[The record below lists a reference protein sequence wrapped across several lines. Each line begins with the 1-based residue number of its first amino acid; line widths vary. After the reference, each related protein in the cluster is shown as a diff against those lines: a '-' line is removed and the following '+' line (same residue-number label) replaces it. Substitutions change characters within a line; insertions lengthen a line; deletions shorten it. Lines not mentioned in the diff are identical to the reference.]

1 MMTIAEQ
8 IYREAQALPDEL
20 AREVLDFIGY
30 IETKCR
36 LTFPEDRDL
45 QSAQGPAM
53 ARIWGNRTDDEA
65 WNDL

>member
-1 MMTIAEQ
+1 MTIAEQ

-20 AREVLDFIGY
+20 AQEVLDFIGY
-30 IETKCR
+30 IETKYQ
-36 LTFPEDRDL
+36 LKSAEDRDL

-53 ARIWGNRTDDEA
+53 ARIWDNRADDEA